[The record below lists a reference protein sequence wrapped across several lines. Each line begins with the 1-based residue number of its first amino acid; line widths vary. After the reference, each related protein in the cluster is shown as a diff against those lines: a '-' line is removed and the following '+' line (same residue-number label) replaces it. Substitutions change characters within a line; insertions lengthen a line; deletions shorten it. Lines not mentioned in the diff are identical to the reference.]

1 MSDKIIQNWLALAE
15 YDYETAHAM
24 FQSGRYIYV
33 VFTCQQAVEKMLKAV
48 YVREYQAT
56 PPYIHS
62 LMKLAKSLSFFHEFS
77 ESQLFDMERLNS
89 YYLQSRYSDQIQ
101 EMMAQFT
108 KEQAAEFL
116 YKTEALMRWL
126 RNKL

>member
-48 YVREYQAT
+48 YVREYQAA

-77 ESQLFDMERLNS
+77 ECQLFDMERLNS